1 MPCDSKG
8 ISPSNSF
15 GSNSPSIVN
24 VADPA
29 AVFLYTSIPTL
40 TPPLSS

>member
-1 MPCDSKG
+1 MG
-8 ISPSNSF
+8 MTPSNEL

-29 AVFLYTSIPTL
+29 DVFLYTSIPTL